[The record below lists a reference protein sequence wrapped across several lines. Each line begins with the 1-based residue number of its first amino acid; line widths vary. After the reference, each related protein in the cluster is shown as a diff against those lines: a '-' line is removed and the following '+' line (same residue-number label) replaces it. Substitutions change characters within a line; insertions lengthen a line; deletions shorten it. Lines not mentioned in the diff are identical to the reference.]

1 MYHVVP
7 FRKHP
12 PTHSLPLPLLC
23 LLWQRAPCMLP
34 LLRSPGPGK
43 LPSPPLHLCSQGNG
57 WVLLWRR
64 LPYLPVTLFSLV
76 RHSCRPPPP
85 HPQGPRMGQDDSQG
99 SSRAVGSV
107 LCLDA
112 HPALHLLFW
121 LQLGGPRGHGWAGCL
136 GLGGQGCWPE
146 LAWRSH
152 SSPGKAENRQPLCPG
167 VLLQPRSLSLCSP
180 LLLLPPLFSL
190 LSLLVPFHLLHPL
203 PSSLRIPEG
212 PCHLLPSIS
221 PLPLSE
227 AQIPS
232 LPFLFFILS
241 HPAPSLWPVRSH
253 LFSC

>member
-1 MYHVVP
+1 MGGFSSGGDCHTSLSPSFLWSGTLAALPHPTPKVP
-7 FRKHP
+7 EWDKTTAKARAGQWGLCCVWMHTQP
-12 PTHSLPLPLLC
+12 YTSCSGSSLVALG
-23 LLWQRAPCMLP
+23 AMA
-34 LLRSPGPGK
+34 GPGA
-43 LPSPPLHLCSQGNG
+43 
-57 WVLLWRR
+57 WVW
-64 LPYLPVTLFSLV
+64 
-76 RHSCRPPPP
+76 
-85 HPQGPRMGQDDSQG
+85 
-99 SSRAVGSV
+99 
-107 LCLDA
+107 
-112 HPALHLLFW
+112 
-121 LQLGGPRGHGWAGCL
+121 
-136 GLGGQGCWPE
+136 GGQGCWPE